1 MSLEL
6 MYITNRTDVATLAQ
20 NAGVDRI
27 FVDMEYIGKD
37 KRQGGLDTVQ
47 SHHTVEDVKRLR
59 AVLNKSKLLVRCNP
73 IHAESENYPSSK
85 EEIDAIVKAGADII
99 MLPYFK
105 TADEVK
111 EFIKLVGGRVKTC
124 LLLETADAAENI
136 DSILNVDGIDE
147 MYIGLNDL
155 HLCYGMDFMFQLL
168 ADGTVEKL
176 ADKIKAKGMSFGFGG
191 VARVGTGT
199 LSADCI
205 FGEHYRLGSD
215 RVILSRA
222 FCDVSKEKSIEDIA
236 EKLTSGV
243 RDVRELEKKLEK
255 WTPEQFEENRLKTV
269 EGTNKVVEI
278 IRAKREGEAKK

>member
-20 NAGVDRI
+20 RAGVDRI

-37 KRQGGLDTVQ
+37 LRQGGLDTVQ

-59 AVLNKSKLLVRCNP
+59 PILNKSKLLVRCNP
-73 IHAESENYPSSK
+73 IHEASESYCSSA
-85 EEIDAIVKAGADII
+85 EEIDSVVEAGADII

-105 TADEVK
+105 TASEVEK
-111 EFIKLVGGRVKTC
+111 FIKLVNGRAKTC
-124 LLLETADAAENI
+124 LLLETAEAAENI
-136 DSILNVDGIDE
+136 DSILSVDGIDE

-168 ADGTVEKL
+168 ADGTVERL
-176 ADKIKAKGMSFGFGG
+176 AEKIKAKGISFGFGG

-222 FCDVSKEKSIEDIA
+222 FCDVSKEKSLDDIA
-236 EKLTSGV
+236 EKLISGV
-243 RDVRELEKKLEK
+243 RDVRELEKKLAN
-255 WTPEQFEENRLKTV
+255 WTPAQFEENRLKTI

-278 IRAKREGEAKK
+278 IRAKREGK

>member
-20 NAGVDRI
+20 RAGVDRI

-37 KRQGGLDTVQ
+37 LRQGGLDTVQ

-59 AVLNKSKLLVRCNP
+59 PILNKSKLLVRCNP
-73 IHAESENYPSSK
+73 IHEASESYCSSA
-85 EEIDAIVKAGADII
+85 EEIDSVVEAGADII

-105 TADEVK
+105 TASEVEK
-111 EFIKLVGGRVKTC
+111 FIKLVNGRAKTC
-124 LLLETADAAENI
+124 LLLETAEAAENI
-136 DSILNVDGIDE
+136 DSILSVDGIDE

-168 ADGTVEKL
+168 ADGTVERL
-176 ADKIKAKGMSFGFGG
+176 AEKIKAKGISFGFGG

-222 FCDVSKEKSIEDIA
+222 FCDVSKEKSLDDIA
-236 EKLTSGV
+236 EKLISGV
-243 RDVRELEKKLEK
+243 RDVRELEKKLAN
-255 WTPEQFEENRLKTV
+255 WTPAQFEENRLKTI

-278 IRAKREGEAKK
+278 IRAKKEGK

>member
-20 NAGVDRI
+20 RAGVDRI

-59 AVLNKSKLLVRCNP
+59 PILNKSKLLVRCNP
-73 IHAESENYPSSK
+73 IHEASESYSSSE
-85 EEIDAIVKAGADII
+85 EEIDSVVEAGADII

-105 TADEVK
+105 TASEVEK
-111 EFIKLVGGRVKTC
+111 FIKLVNGRAKTC
-124 LLLETADAAENI
+124 LLLETAEAAENI
-136 DSILNVDGIDE
+136 DSILSVDGIDE

-168 ADGTVEKL
+168 ADGTVERL
-176 ADKIKAKGMSFGFGG
+176 AEKIKAKGISFGFGG

-222 FCDVSKEKSIEDIA
+222 FCDVSKEKSLDDIA
-236 EKLTSGV
+236 EKLISGV
-243 RDVRELEKKLEK
+243 RDVRELEKKLAN
-255 WTPEQFEENRLKTV
+255 WTPAQFEENRLKTI

-278 IRAKREGEAKK
+278 IRAKREGK

>member
-20 NAGVDRI
+20 SAGVDRI

-37 KRQGGLDTVQ
+37 LRQGGLDTVQ

-59 AVLNKSKLLVRCNP
+59 PILNKSKLLVRCNP
-73 IHAESENYPSSK
+73 IHEASESYSSSE
-85 EEIDAIVKAGADII
+85 EEIDSVVEAGADII

-105 TADEVK
+105 TASEV
-111 EFIKLVGGRVKTC
+111 ERFIKLVNGRAKTC
-124 LLLETADAAENI
+124 LLLETAEAAENI
-136 DSILNVDGIDE
+136 DSILSVDGIDE

-168 ADGTVEKL
+168 ADGTVERL
-176 ADKIKAKGMSFGFGG
+176 AEKIKAKGISFGFGG

-222 FCDVSKEKSIEDIA
+222 FCDVSKEKSLDDIA
-236 EKLTSGV
+236 EKLISGV
-243 RDVRELEKKLEK
+243 RDVRELEKKLAN
-255 WTPEQFEENRLKTV
+255 WTPAQFEENRLKTI

-278 IRAKREGEAKK
+278 IRAKREGK

>member
-20 NAGVDRI
+20 RAGVDRS

-37 KRQGGLDTVQ
+37 LRQGGLDTVQ
-47 SHHTVEDVKRLR
+47 SHHTVEDVQRLR
-59 AVLNKSKLLVRCNP
+59 PILNKSKLLVRCNP
-73 IHAESENYPSSK
+73 IHEASESYSSSE
-85 EEIDAIVKAGADII
+85 EEIDSVVEAGADII

-105 TADEVK
+105 TASEV
-111 EFIKLVGGRVKTC
+111 ERFIKLVNGRAKTC
-124 LLLETADAAENI
+124 LLLETAEAAENI
-136 DSILNVDGIDE
+136 DSILSVDGIDE

-168 ADGTVEKL
+168 ADGTVERL
-176 ADKIKAKGMSFGFGG
+176 AEKIKAKGISFGFGG

-222 FCDVSKEKSIEDIA
+222 FCDVLKEKSLDDIA
-236 EKLTSGV
+236 EKLISGV
-243 RDVRELEKKLEK
+243 RDVRELEKKLAN
-255 WTPEQFEENRLKTV
+255 WTPAQFEENRLKTI

-278 IRAKREGEAKK
+278 IRAKREGK

>member
-20 NAGVDRI
+20 RAGVDRI

-37 KRQGGLDTVQ
+37 LRQGGLDTVQ

-59 AVLNKSKLLVRCNP
+59 PILNKSKLLVRCNP
-73 IHAESENYPSSK
+73 IHEASESYCSSA
-85 EEIDAIVKAGADII
+85 EEIDSIVEAGADII

-105 TADEVK
+105 TASEVEK
-111 EFIKLVGGRVKTC
+111 FIKFVNGRAKTC
-124 LLLETADAAENI
+124 LLLETAEAAENI
-136 DSILNVDGIDE
+136 DSILSVDGIDE

-168 ADGTVEKL
+168 ADGTVERL
-176 ADKIKAKGMSFGFGG
+176 AEKIKAKGISFGFGG

-222 FCDVSKEKSIEDIA
+222 FCDVSKEKSLDDIA
-236 EKLTSGV
+236 EKLISGV
-243 RDVRELEKKLEK
+243 RDVRELEKKLAN
-255 WTPEQFEENRLKTV
+255 WTPAQFEENRLKTI

-278 IRAKREGEAKK
+278 IRAKKEGK

>member
-20 NAGVDRI
+20 RAGVDRI

-37 KRQGGLDTVQ
+37 LRQGGLDTVQ

-59 AVLNKSKLLVRCNP
+59 PILNKSKLLVRCNP
-73 IHAESENYPSSK
+73 IHEASESYSSSE
-85 EEIDAIVKAGADII
+85 EEIDSVVEAGADII

-105 TADEVK
+105 TASEVEK
-111 EFIKLVGGRVKTC
+111 FIKLVNGRAKTC
-124 LLLETADAAENI
+124 LLLETAEAAENI
-136 DSILNVDGIDE
+136 DSILSVDGIDE

-168 ADGTVEKL
+168 ADGTVERL
-176 ADKIKAKGMSFGFGG
+176 AEKIKAKGISFGFGG

-222 FCDVSKEKSIEDIA
+222 FCDVSKEKSLDDIA
-236 EKLTSGV
+236 EKLISGV
-243 RDVRELEKKLEK
+243 RDVRELEKKLAN
-255 WTPEQFEENRLKTV
+255 WTPAQFEENRLKTI

-278 IRAKREGEAKK
+278 IKAKREGK

>member
-20 NAGVDRI
+20 RAGVDRI

-37 KRQGGLDTVQ
+37 LRQGGLDTVQ

-59 AVLNKSKLLVRCNP
+59 PILNKSKLLVRCNP
-73 IHAESENYPSSK
+73 IHEASESYSSSK
-85 EEIDAIVKAGADII
+85 EEIDSVVEAGADII

-105 TADEVK
+105 TASEVEK
-111 EFIKLVGGRVKTC
+111 FIKFVNGRAKTC
-124 LLLETADAAENI
+124 LLLETAEATENI
-136 DSILNVDGIDE
+136 DSILSVSGIDE

-168 ADGTVEKL
+168 ADGTVERL
-176 ADKIKAKGMSFGFGG
+176 AEKIKAKGISFGFGG

-222 FCDVSKEKSIEDIA
+222 FCDVSKEKSLDDIA
-236 EKLTSGV
+236 EKLISGV
-243 RDVRELEKKLEK
+243 RDVRELEKKLANL
-255 WTPEQFEENRLKTV
+255 TPAQFEENRLKTI

-278 IRAKREGEAKK
+278 IRAKKEGK

>member
-6 MYITNRTDVATLAQ
+6 MYITNRTDVALLAEK
-20 NAGVDRI
+20 AGVDRV

-47 SHHTVEDVKRLR
+47 SHHTVEDVRKLR
-59 AVLNKSKLLVRCNP
+59 SVLTVSKLLVRCNP
-73 IHAESENYPSSK
+73 IHPATKDYLSSAR
-85 EEIDAIVKAGADII
+85 EIDLIVEAGADII

-105 TADEVK
+105 TAREV
-111 EFIKLVGGRVKTC
+111 ELFVSLVNKRARTC
-124 LLLETADAAENI
+124 ILLETAEAAENI
-136 DSILNVDGIDE
+136 DEILNVRGVDE
-147 MYIGLNDL
+147 IYIGLNDL
-155 HLCYGMDFMFQLL
+155 HLCYGMDFMFELL

-176 ADKIKAKGMSFGFGG
+176 ASKIRAKGISFGFGG

-222 FCDVSKEKSIEDIA
+222 FCDVSKEKSIEDIE
-236 EKLTSGV
+236 EKLVSGV
-243 RDVRELEKKLEK
+243 RDVRELEKKLATF
-255 WTPEQFEENRLKTV
+255 TPEQFEENRLKTI
-269 EGTNKVVEI
+269 EGTKAVVDI
-278 IRAKREGEAKK
+278 IRKKKEEAKQ